1 MPFERDF
8 DNAVRL
14 AIMDALLA
22 GRTPST
28 TSVAQAL
35 HVNADDVTA
44 AFDRLAAS
52 RAIVLDAP
60 TRNVRMAAP
69 LAGVE
74 TDFRVHLGD
83 DQSVYANCVW
93 DAYGIPAAL
102 HADAVIPASDAFT
115 GEPLTLEVLS
125 SDLTIGEA
133 LAALEAKAP
142 AAVVVPSLPPAG
154 LAPARRLS
162 MRLHARL
169 PALPLV
175 AARFGDP
182 ESEVGDR
189 VALLQ
194 TAGCANVATSL
205 DALKSAL
212 RRIAEGAQSAPETDV
227 ARAASRRSR

>member
-93 DAYGIPAAL
+93 DALGVPVMLGGVGRPTTARIETRCPDCAEPLALEVRDGHLTSDPSDTVVHFAVPAAKWWT
-102 HADAVIPASDAFT
+102 DIVFT
-115 GEPLTLEVLS
+115 
-125 SDLTIGEA
+125 
-133 LAALEAKAP
+133 
-142 AAVVVPSLPPAG
+142 
-154 LAPARRLS
+154 
-162 MRLHARL
+162 
-169 PALPLV
+169 
-175 AARFGDP
+175 
-182 ESEVGDR
+182 
-189 VALLQ
+189 
-194 TAGCANVATSL
+194 
-205 DALKSAL
+205 
-212 RRIAEGAQSAPETDV
+212 
-227 ARAASRRSR
+227 